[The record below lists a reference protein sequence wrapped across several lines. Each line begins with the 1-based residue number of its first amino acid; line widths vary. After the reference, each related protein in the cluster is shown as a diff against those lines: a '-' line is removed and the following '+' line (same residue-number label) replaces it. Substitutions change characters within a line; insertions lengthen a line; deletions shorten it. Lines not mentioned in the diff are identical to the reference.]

1 MIKKLRLKFIAASML
16 SLALVLLVILGG
28 INAMSYR
35 KTVSDA
41 DTILSILA
49 SNQGMFP
56 QRMPPAE
63 DGFSQKDSPANN
75 AMDDGPFRK
84 RGFSDE
90 TPYESRFF
98 SVLLDEA
105 GQVLSA
111 DTGKIAAVDGA
122 TATEYAQKVWN
133 SGKSSGF
140 WKDYRFIRS
149 AEAGGV
155 RVIFLDCGRS
165 LSSFRAVL
173 LASVSVSLLGLLA
186 VLVLLVLF
194 SRRIV
199 TPVAESYE
207 KQRRFITDAG
217 HEIKT
222 PLTIIGADA
231 DLLELDW
238 GENEWLTDIKRQTQR
253 LTGLTNDLIEL
264 SRMDEERPQ
273 LSCIEFPL
281 SDVTEE
287 VVQSFQGPAKA
298 KKKELVMEIQPL
310 LSFTGDE
317 NAIRQLV
324 SILMDNAV
332 KYSPEGGRISAALE
346 KEGRFVKLTVSNTT
360 AQPVEKEQLN
370 RLFDRFYRADPSRS
384 QATGGYG
391 LGMSIARSIVVAH
404 RGKIQAIS
412 PGENTL
418 TVLVTLPLP
427 R

>member
-1 MIKKLRLKFIAASML
+1 MLAGFPGHPGAAGFFCIKGLLAAHAAATAAHAAATAAHAAGAGLRAVVGGDAAAGNAEAAAGNGHAVLAGKAML
-16 SLALVLLVILGG
+16 G
-28 INAMSYR
+28 
-35 KTVSDA
+35 T
-41 DTILSILA
+41 
-49 SNQGMFP
+49 
-56 QRMPPAE
+56 
-63 DGFSQKDSPANN
+63 
-75 AMDDGPFRK
+75 
-84 RGFSDE
+84 
-90 TPYESRFF
+90 
-98 SVLLDEA
+98 
-105 GQVLSA
+105 
-111 DTGKIAAVDGA
+111 DTGMIAAVDQS
-122 TATEYAQKVWN
+122 TAAEYAREVGG
-133 SGKSSGF
+133 SGRSCGF
-140 WKDYRFIRS
+140 LGDYRFICS
-149 AEAGGV
+149 GEAGGE

-165 LSSFRAVL
+165 LSNFRAVL
-173 LASVSVSLLGLLA
+173 LASISISLLGLLA
-186 VLVLLVLF
+186 VLLLLLLF

-317 NAIRQLV
+317 NALRQLV

-418 TVLVTLPLP
+418 SVLVSLPLP

>member
-41 DTILSILA
+41 DAILSILA

-63 DGFSQKDSPANN
+63 DGVSQKDSPASN
-75 AMDDGPFRK
+75 AMDDGTFRK

-231 DLLELDW
+231 DLLELES
-238 GENEWLTDIKRQTQR
+238 GESEWLSDIKRQITR
-253 LTGLTNDLIEL
+253 LTGLTNDLIYL

-273 LSCIEFPL
+273 LQRIEFPL
-281 SDVTEE
+281 SDVVEE

-298 KKKELVMEIQPL
+298 QQKELRIDIQPL

-317 NAIRQLV
+317 KAIRQLV
-324 SILMDNAV
+324 SILLDNAV
-332 KYSPEGGRISAALE
+332 KYSPEGGAISVRLE
-346 KEGRFVKLTVSNTT
+346 KEGRSLKLTVSNATV
-360 AQPVEKEQLN
+360 QSMERDQLN
-370 RLFDRFYRADPSRS
+370 RLFDRFYRMDQSRS
-384 QATGGYG
+384 SSTGGYG
-391 LGMSIARSIVVAH
+391 LGMSIAQSIVAVH
-404 RGKIQAIS
+404 RGKIRADS
-412 PGENTL
+412 PAENLL
-418 TVLVTLPLP
+418 TVVVTLPQQ
-427 R
+427 